1 MRQKTLRPQHD
12 SEVLGGYFFLR
23 CFPYC
28 IRRFL
33 APYRLYEAPFVAH
46 LYIHK
51 GWYLLVLPDNFFW
64 LLANRS
70 QGRQDILKLLH
81 HSCRIPRIE

>member
-1 MRQKTLRPQHD
+1 MSLASQD
-12 SEVLGGYFFLR
+12 GGYFYFKVLDS
-23 CFPYC
+23 
-28 IRRFL
+28 
-33 APYRLYEAPFVAH
+33 YR
-46 LYIHK
+46 
-51 GWYLLVLPDNFFW
+51 GSRDVLPDNFFW